1 MNMSKIKLH
10 LTPTINIIK
19 EQIQNADISNTAI
32 VMAYYFLLSLFP
44 LLIALGNT
52 LPYFRID
59 PNVVLPY
66 IKELMPSSIYVSLKP
81 AIQSLLTQNSGGL
94 LSLSAIT
101 AIWSASQSINAI
113 QSAMNKV
120 FNVDNRRNFLITRFT
135 SLIVIILLLIAI
147 IVVITILGLGRNI
160 LNLIQPIFK
169 FQTGFID
176 YFQTLKWP
184 LTFIILL
191 AIMYSIYYIV
201 PNIKL
206 SFQSVFP
213 GALFS
218 TIGWMILSQVFG
230 LYIKYFNSKIASYQ
244 IIGSFIVLMLWLNI
258 ASLIIII
265 GSIINSIFYNRN
277 LIC

>member
-258 ASLIIII
+258 ASLILII

>member
-19 EQIQNADISNTAI
+19 EQIQNVDISNTAI

>member
-19 EQIQNADISNTAI
+19 KQIQNADISNTAI

-258 ASLIIII
+258 ASLILII

>member
-19 EQIQNADISNTAI
+19 EQIQNVDISNTAI

-258 ASLIIII
+258 ASLILII